1 MQVVADM
8 NKETLIYTLS
18 EDDYTLAR
26 IHWIL
31 QRNYR
36 VESFKDSG
44 SLSRAIDHQRPEL
57 VMLDTSSQNI
67 DSDAVIARTK
77 ELCQTCTPYL
87 LVSCTNRTNLGS
99 LFRCNCI
106 VGQVHLPLI
115 PDQLISA
122 VKHGIELSGMC
133 KIRANLFNLPL
144 PADPAELTL
153 RA

>member
-1 MQVVADM
+1 MQVAAEM
-8 NKETLIYTLS
+8 SEETLIYTLS
-18 EDDYTLAR
+18 DDEYILGR
-26 IHWIL
+26 IKWIL

-36 VESFKDSG
+36 VESFKDCV
-44 SLSRAIDHQRPEL
+44 SLIQALERQRPAL
-57 VMLDTSSQNI
+57 VILDSSSPNI
-67 DSDAVIARTK
+67 NSEAVIAQTK
-77 ELCQTCTPYL
+77 ALCQTCTSYL
-87 LVSCTNRTNLGS
+87 LLSCTSRTNLGP

-122 VKHGIELSGMC
+122 VKQGIELSGMC

-144 PADPAELTL
+144 PTDTADLTL